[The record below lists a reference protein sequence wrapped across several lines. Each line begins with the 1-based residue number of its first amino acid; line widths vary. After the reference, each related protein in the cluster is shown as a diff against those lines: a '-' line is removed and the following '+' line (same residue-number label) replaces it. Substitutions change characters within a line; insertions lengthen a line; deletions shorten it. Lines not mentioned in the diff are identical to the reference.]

1 MEKQGESNE
10 WKRLIADAWRNVNDN
25 LIKLK
30 ACQRFDIRT
39 IEYDLSNSNQDYFAL
54 REACVKLNQYAVYSR
69 FFNETPEAER

>member
-1 MEKQGESNE
+1 M
-10 WKRLIADAWRNVNDN
+10 NDN